1 MKISDKN
8 LGYLTF
14 WALVATL
21 CWITFAMYAKS
32 SSTVN
37 QLTLIF
43 NDVGTL
49 RPQDP
54 ITKQGMVIG
63 SVTSIDYFDKS
74 AKVVISFDNP
84 LLLRAGTQ
92 FINYNYSL
100 MGERRIKVIPS
111 DTGEYLT
118 PESQIKGEFEKG
130 IAETMHQ
137 LADLNEQITLI
148 RNFILLLHSGNNET
162 PPLFKKVFTELSKTE
177 ALIETIHVQ
186 FNTLQPKLLSTIDQA
201 NALTQTGMEI
211 IDTATI
217 VITKLSQKSQELI
230 GSANESIHTVSVTV
244 DTLQSRLTTIEE
256 MGILTNDSLFQ
267 GIYLVIDGL
276 NTTLAAITNNGVGLT
291 DSTGQSV
298 GIFSFSNLNILG
310 ETAREKR
317 AKKSKNN
324 SMSQ

>member
-14 WALVATL
+14 WAIIATL

-32 SSTVN
+32 SSTIN

-43 NDVGTL
+43 DDVGTL

-63 SVTSIDYFDKS
+63 SIASIDYLDKS

-84 LLLRAGTQ
+84 LLLREGTQ
-92 FINYNYSL
+92 FINYNFSL
-100 MGERRIKVIPS
+100 MGERRIKIIPS
-111 DTGEYLT
+111 DTGKYLT
-118 PESQIKGEFEKG
+118 PESRIVGEFEEG
-130 IAETMHQ
+130 IAETMHK

-162 PPLFKKVFTELSKTE
+162 PPLFKKVFSELSKTE
-177 ALIETIHVQ
+177 TLIESIQTQ
-186 FNTLQPKLLSTIDQA
+186 FNILQPKLLSTIAQT
-201 NALTQTGMEI
+201 NTLTQIGMEI
-211 IDTATI
+211 IDSAT
-217 VITKLSQKSQELI
+217 VAMTTLSQKSQELI
-230 GSANESIHTVSVTV
+230 VSAHESIHTVSVTV
-244 DTLQSRLTTIEE
+244 DTLQTRLTTIEE

-267 GIYLVIDGL
+267 DIYLVIDGL
-276 NTTLAAITNNGVGLT
+276 NTTLATITNNGVGLT

-310 ETAREKR
+310 ATAREKR
-317 AKKSKNN
+317 AERAKKSSK
-324 SMSQ
+324 